1 MIRIIDD
8 LPDNV
13 LGFAAEGKVTGK
25 DYEAI
30 LMPAVE
36 NKFKT
41 HKKVRLL
48 YQLGST
54 FTGFELTAML
64 DDAKV
69 GMKHFSHWD
78 KVALVSDH
86 YLINT
91 FAKFFG
97 YMLPCEV
104 RIFKDSELEK
114 AKKWIIEN

>member
-1 MIRIIDD
+1 MIKLIGN

-25 DYEAI
+25 DYETI
-30 LMPAVE
+30 LIPAVE
-36 NKFKT
+36 SKFRI
-41 HKKVRLL
+41 HKKVSLL
-48 YQLGST
+48 YQLGSS

-69 GMKHFSHWD
+69 GMAHLSHWD
-78 KVALVSDH
+78 KIALVSDH
-86 YLINT
+86 QLINT

-104 RIFKDSELEK
+104 RIFKNTELEQ
-114 AKKWIIEN
+114 AKEWISEK